1 MEAAHD
7 DTLSGKFLPDGKR
20 LQAEYPFAISHEA
33 LERIVHGNKDDDCAE
48 SPQAPRL
55 RQSLR
60 GETGW
65 SAMVRSQLTATSAS
79 RVQAILL
86 PQPPKYLGLQMLL
99 PGTGWQR
106 QNLD

>member
-60 GETGW
+60 GETVF
-65 SAMVRSQLTATSAS
+65 SMRRIDLRSYSIPTCTN
-79 RVQAILL
+79 
-86 PQPPKYLGLQMLL
+86 
-99 PGTGWQR
+99 QR
-106 QNLD
+106 PSQRR